1 MRVSSTAT
9 RLAIAPG
16 ASGDLTLDVVNTG
29 NVIDGITARIVGVP
43 EHTVSSHPPMLPLFP
58 DAAGQIT
65 LTLDLPQSFPAGRHP
80 MTVEVH
86 SRQVDAAPGYVNVDL
101 DVPLAPAVT
110 LASRPE
116 LVRARRTGRFILTV
130 TNRGNAVLDIDL
142 AVNDAQKTC
151 AISIQPRALSLP
163 PGVSAEAVVTVRGR
177 RMFMGTDSDRALV
190 AEATARTVS
199 PWEAERPP
207 GEDGVISDGHSP
219 SGAELS
225 EYDGVL
231 GAGPATDLVRP
242 GVVPAEV
249 GVPESGAA
257 PAGAPE
263 PLTEHI
269 PLTFRQRPYVTRGV
283 LTALIL
289 LAIIALW
296 AAAFLFGLS
305 KVFAGDPLTK
315 SAPASFFAATPEQ
328 SGASGAAGAA
338 GAGSTAGGASGG
350 TAGSTGGA
358 GSASPGASG
367 SAAPGAAA
375 PGPGPK
381 GLGTG
386 PAPAGAV
393 PKTGTLPA
401 GVGGTIAGTV
411 TAASSGDPV
420 GRILVSAMRV
430 KADGSTVPVA
440 SAATQAD
447 GSYQVS
453 GLFPGPYVLQFSAP
467 GFTTTYYP
475 AATEEPAAKKLTAV
489 AGQVTGDGNA
499 VVRGLPATISG
510 SVDFGDNTA
519 PAVTTVSARLLGAGS
534 GTKVVIPDV
543 KTDAK
548 GAYRFANLPA
558 PGNYLLTFT
567 TQGYETT
574 TEQTT
579 VTGGANRFVST
590 AVLAAGAVQISG
602 SVTDGTNPLG
612 GATVSTTVNGQ
623 QISTGTPTTGQVG
636 HFVIDNLPTP
646 ATYIITVSKQGYGQ
660 VSQVIDLAP
669 GAQRTDLVIP
679 LLAGTGVV
687 SGTAIGPNGAGVGGA
702 TVTVGGLANPPT
714 TTTLTDGQI
723 GAFSLSGLPVP
734 GTYTLTVTADGFA
747 PQTVPV
753 TLTADKPLP
762 PISVPLTASAGTITG
777 TVTGANGAGMAG
789 VNVVATD
796 GQKSWPVVTTSAA
809 GGVPAGGFTIAGL
822 PSGRYTITA
831 SDGTGLSQTTLATVE
846 PGSPVRLAFQ
856 LKAGP

>member
-142 AVNDAQKTC
+142 AVHDAQKTC

-207 GEDGVISDGHSP
+207 GEDGVIPDGQSP

-257 PAGAPE
+257 PVRAPE

-328 SGASGAAGAA
+328 SGASGAAGA
-338 GAGSTAGGASGG
+338 GSTAGGASGG
-350 TAGSTGGA
+350 TAGSGGA
-358 GSASPGASG
+358 GSTSPGAAG

-687 SGTAIGPNGAGVGGA
+687 SGIAVGPNGAGVGGA

-734 GTYTLTVTADGFA
+734 GTYTLTVTANGFA

-846 PGSPVRLAFQ
+846 PGSPVKLAFQ

>member
-1 MRVSSTAT
+1 VRVSSTAT

-142 AVNDAQKTC
+142 AVHDAQKTC

-207 GEDGVISDGHSP
+207 GEDGVIPDGQSP

-257 PAGAPE
+257 PVRAPE

-328 SGASGAAGAA
+328 SGASGAAGA
-338 GAGSTAGGASGG
+338 GSTAGGASGG
-350 TAGSTGGA
+350 TAGSGGA
-358 GSASPGASG
+358 GSTSPGAAG

-687 SGTAIGPNGAGVGGA
+687 SGIAVGPNGAGVGGA

-734 GTYTLTVTADGFA
+734 GTYTLTVTANGFA

-846 PGSPVRLAFQ
+846 PGSPVKLAFQ